1 MQCTEIAVRFSS
13 GHYQATE
20 ISEEMEVEILLVR
33 GFSSVPVGVT
43 VRLRSGSA
51 TGMQIFYW

>member
-1 MQCTEIAVRFSS
+1 MA
-13 GHYQATE
+13 
-20 ISEEMEVEILLVR
+20 VEILLVR

-51 TGMQIFYW
+51 TGTYTDILIGNVKLIVST